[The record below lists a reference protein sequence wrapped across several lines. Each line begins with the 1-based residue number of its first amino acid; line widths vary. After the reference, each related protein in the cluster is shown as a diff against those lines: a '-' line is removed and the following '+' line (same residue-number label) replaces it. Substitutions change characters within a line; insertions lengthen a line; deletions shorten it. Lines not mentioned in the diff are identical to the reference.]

1 MKNYSHAKLFTRLSA
16 LAAVLFV
23 AACSRPA
30 EHRYQGYLEGEY
42 IYVSSPLA
50 GRLET
55 LAVTKGSRVD
65 VGAALFTLERSSEL
79 AAQRQAADQLLTA
92 QARLEDL
99 KKGSRPTELATLDA
113 RLDQARAAAELS
125 KLDLDRQAGLFK
137 GHVISESD
145 FDRAR
150 LTHER
155 NTSAVEEL
163 SAQIATAKL
172 GGRTDA
178 VAAAEGEVAAAAAAK
193 ERADWSVE
201 QKAQSAP
208 RAALV
213 YDTLYRSGE
222 FVAAGLPVVSL
233 LPPENLKVRFFV
245 PEAEFAA
252 LKAGASVQVNITG
265 VATPLIAKVSYLSP
279 QPEYTPPVLYNREN
293 RSKLVFMVEAVF
305 ADGAVARDLHPG
317 QPADVTLAK

>member
-1 MKNYSHAKLFTRLSA
+1 MKNYFPANFALLQVSLL
-16 LAAVLFV
+16 LAAGCNR
-23 AACSRPA
+23 AP
-30 EHRYQGYLEGEY
+30 EHRYQGYLEGEF
-42 IYVSSPLA
+42 IYVASPLA

-55 LAVTKGSRVD
+55 LAVTKGGRVV
-65 VGAALFTLERSSEL
+65 VGAPLFTLERSAEL
-79 AAQRQAADQLLTA
+79 ATQQQVSDQLRSA

-99 KKGSRPTELATLDA
+99 RKGSRPTELAALEA
-113 RLDQARAAAELS
+113 RLEQARATVELS
-125 KLDLDRQAGLFK
+125 KLDLERQAGLFK
-137 GHVISESD
+137 SHVISDSD

-155 NTSAVEEL
+155 NLGAITEL
-163 SAQIATAKL
+163 NAQLTTAKL
-172 GGRTDA
+172 GGRLDA
-178 VAAAEGEVAAAAAAK
+178 IAAVEADVAAAAAAK
-193 ERADWSVE
+193 QRADWSVV
-201 QKAQSAP
+201 QKAQGAP

-213 YDTLYRSGE
+213 YDTLYRPGE

-252 LKAGASVQVNITG
+252 LKAGASVNVNITG
-265 VATPLIAKVSYLSP
+265 FAAPLAAQVSYLSP

-305 ADGAVARDLHPG
+305 TDAVVARDLHPG